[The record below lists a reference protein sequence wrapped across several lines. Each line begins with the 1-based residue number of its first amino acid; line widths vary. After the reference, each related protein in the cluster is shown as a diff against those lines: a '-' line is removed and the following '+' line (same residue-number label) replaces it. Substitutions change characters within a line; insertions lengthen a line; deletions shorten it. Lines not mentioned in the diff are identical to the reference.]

1 MPSDNLLGGISLDA
15 LRSAVPAGDEPIRIQ
30 HENRVVGDT
39 FDQQAKSLFASAQF
53 FGRLPALGNIQ
64 AQADHPEWGTLAVA
78 MRPPLGQD
86 PAHRAI
92 RPLNPILRIV
102 FSAG

>member
-15 LRSAVPAGDEPIRIQ
+15 LRSAVPAGDEPFRVQ
-30 HENRVVGDT
+30 HENRVVGDA

-64 AQADHPEWGTLAVA
+64 AQADHPERRTRVVA
-78 MRPPLGQD
+78 MGPSLSQN
-86 PAHRAI
+86 PAHRTI
-92 RPLNPILRIV
+92 RVIGLSLDVTERR
-102 FSAG
+102 